1 MFCFQVSGISH
12 NVTTTADGE
21 FWRLLVDGT
30 FTYTVH
36 AFGYDSSAPNSIVV
50 KNSVGGG
57 VKAKEMTEVR
67 LKKREVAKATS
78 DDAVQ
83 KAKEPKSD
91 AVTLRP
97 DGFLRKPE
105 FSYHDYEDL
114 RVVNGLVRV
123 MARCTKVTKQAFSKI
138 SWRD

>member
-1 MFCFQVSGISH
+1 MSGISH

-30 FTYTVH
+30 YTYTVH
-36 AFGYDSSAPNSIVV
+36 AFGYDSSAPTSVV
-50 KNSVGGG
+50 VENSVGGGG

-67 LKKREVAKATS
+67 LKKREEARAGS
-78 DDAVQ
+78 PPNNDDQ
-83 KAKEPKSD
+83 KAMESESE

-105 FSYHDYEDL
+105 FEYHDYEDL
-114 RVVNGLVRV
+114 R
-123 MARCTKVTKQAFSKI
+123 
-138 SWRD
+138 

>member
-1 MFCFQVSGISH
+1 MFCSQVSGISH

-30 FTYTVH
+30 YTYTVH
-36 AFGYDSSAPNSIVV
+36 AFGYDSSAPTSIVV
-50 KNSVGGG
+50 ENSVGGSG

-67 LKKREVAKATS
+67 LKKREEGTAAPVS
-78 DDAVQ
+78 DDA
-83 KAKEPKSD
+83 KGSGSD

-105 FSYHDYEDL
+105 FEYHNYEDL
-114 RVVNGLVRV
+114 R
-123 MARCTKVTKQAFSKI
+123 
-138 SWRD
+138 